1 MILPAR
7 RGRDETVSFL
17 FLNQGPEDLA
27 ELFGWVGI
35 QSQHAVLRV
44 VFIPIVV
51 RRNCRALSDDTHTIA
66 ISPPINTRVF
76 TATYDERGRRRFRN
90 AEVSE
95 NIEEVIDENVSSQKE
110 E

>member
-35 QSQHAVLRV
+35 QSQHVVLRV
-44 VFIPIVV
+44 VFH
-51 RRNCRALSDDTHTIA
+51 SDCCQEKLPC
-66 ISPPINTRVF
+66 SL
-76 TATYDERGRRRFRN
+76 
-90 AEVSE
+90 
-95 NIEEVIDENVSSQKE
+95 
-110 E
+110 